1 MFNLYTMK
9 KWIGRWRFMNAEI
22 IAVGSEL
29 LLGQI
34 ANTNAKFIS
43 NQLSELGINV
53 FYHTVVGD
61 NANRLVDTIKIA
73 ESRADLIIFSGGLG
87 PTKDDL
93 TKETIAKHLNTEL
106 VMDEVALRSI
116 ENFFAKRNKPM
127 TDNNRKQ
134 ALVLK
139 ECEVLENHH
148 GMAPGMLLEKGKH
161 TYILLPG
168 PPKELEP
175 MFQFEAK
182 PKLAMKMHDGTVIL
196 SHVLRFYGIGEAEL
210 EVQVQAILDDQ
221 SNPTVAPLASDG
233 EVTLRITA
241 KAENEGNAWQLI
253 NDKKKQILALVGDYH
268 YGNDDDSLASKLVEL
283 LLDNQLTIAAAESL
297 TAGLFQSELAEISG
311 VSGTLVGGVVTYTEQ
326 AKIEQLGISKALL
339 DQNSVVSSECAAAMA
354 LQVKEKFQTD
364 IGVGLT
370 GVAGPASHGNQ
381 PSGTVWVAICIGQE
395 QPLTHQLQLSGSR
408 NTNRLRAVKFTY
420 SYLMREL
427 VKSGYKKR

>member
-1 MFNLYTMK
+1 
-9 KWIGRWRFMNAEI
+9 MNAEI

-61 NANRLVDTIKIA
+61 NRARLQETIRIA
-73 ESRADLIIFSGGLG
+73 EERADLLIFSGGLG

-93 TKETIAKHLNTEL
+93 TKETIAQHLEIEL
-106 VMDEVALRSI
+106 TMDSTALTFI
-116 ENFFAKRNKPM
+116 EEFFAKRDRPM

-134 ALVLK
+134 ALVLNG
-139 ECEVLENHH
+139 CDVLANHH
-148 GMAPGMLLEKGKH
+148 GMAPGMLLEKDERI
-161 TYILLPG
+161 YILLPG

-182 PKLAMKMHDGTVIL
+182 PKLAARMNDGSVIV

-210 EVQVQAILDDQ
+210 EVQVQDILDTQ
-221 SNPTVAPLASDG
+221 TNPTVAPLATDG

-241 KAENEGNAWQLI
+241 KADNEQAAWEMI
-253 NDKKKQILALVGDYH
+253 EAKKAEILAIVGEYH
-268 YGNDDDSLASKLVEL
+268 YGVDDDSLASKTVEM

-311 VSGTLVGGVVTYTEQ
+311 VSAALVGGIVTYTEQ
-326 AKIEQLGISKALL
+326 AKMDQLGISKELL
-339 DQNSVVSSECAAAMA
+339 DQYGVVSRECAAAMA
-354 LQVKEKFQTD
+354 FHVREKLGTD

-370 GVAGPASHGNQ
+370 GAAGPSAHGEQ
-381 PSGTVWVAICIGQE
+381 PAGTIWVAISIGQDE
-395 QPLTHQLQLSGSR
+395 PLTYRMQLSGTR

-420 SYLMREL
+420 SFLMREL
-427 VKSGYKKR
+427 VKKGYKKR